1 MKEVLAFFGAFNP
14 PTDAHINLA
23 HLAMKATG
31 IQNVVFV
38 PSKAEYITG
47 TQHKGYALT
56 DDLRLEMLYQL
67 EMKNQWMYVS
77 SHDIDSKT
85 QPRTYDSL
93 CYLRDEERWEGPALL
108 IGGDVLPKL
117 ETDWINV
124 DKIAKE
130 FGFVCLQRNGEDC
143 RAYVHNDPFL
153 SQFESS
159 FFFVDTPAH
168 YQTISSTFVRQ
179 RYDTALEA
187 WRDVISIVP
196 SEVSKVLQRG
206 FSQIIPYDIGGYD
219 EI

>member
-1 MKEVLAFFGAFNP
+1 MKKVLAFFGAFNP

-23 HLAMKATG
+23 QLARKATG
-31 IQNVVFV
+31 IHNVVFV

-47 TQHKGYALT
+47 TQHKEYAFS
-56 DDLRLEMLYQL
+56 DDRRLEMLYSL
-67 EMKNQWMYVS
+67 SINNQWMYVS
-77 SHDIDSKT
+77 SHDIDCKT

-93 CYLRDEERWEGPALL
+93 CYLRDNEEWEEPALL
-108 IGGDVLPKL
+108 IGGDVLSKL

-130 FGFVCLQRNGEDC
+130 FGFVCIQRNGEDC

-159 FFFVDTPAH
+159 FFFVDTPAR
-168 YQTISSTFVRQ
+168 YQTTSSTFVRQ
-179 RYDTALEA
+179 RYNAALEA
-187 WRDVISIVP
+187 WEDVINFVP
-196 SEVSKVLQRG
+196 SKVSEVLQRR
-206 FSQIIPYDIGGYD
+206 FSEMIPTEIGEYD